1 MSNDLPASADCVVIG
16 GGVIG
21 CSIAFHLAQAGAGN
35 VVLLER
41 GQLGC
46 GTSWHSAAN
55 IALVDASVRAY
66 VEFYRYNRHMFAF
79 LEEDTGQAV
88 GWRETGRLQIAANE
102 ARWLALRHIADVAE
116 ANGIDADM
124 IDAAEV
130 GRLLPMLR
138 TDDLL
143 GALWTPNA
151 GRVNVTDLIAAYAKA
166 ARKRGATILEGTS
179 VTGIEVKDDRIA
191 AVTTTRGRIAT
202 ARVVNAAGLWAP
214 QIAALVD
221 LRLPIHANEHFY
233 ILTKGFEGIRSDMP
247 AFRDADAAIYARE
260 EVGGLLLGCFE
271 RRAKPI
277 ALESLPRDFSF
288 GLLPENWD
296 QFEPYMEA
304 ALHRI
309 PALQNAEVKMLL
321 NGPEGF
327 TPDGKFLLGAMPRID
342 GLYVLAGMNSAGV
355 NNAAG
360 SARALAEQVVGAP
373 TWIDVSA
380 FDPARF
386 TRFSSS
392 PEWLAERVAEAPG
405 HLYTLGRV
413 ARDFETGRRLRRSP
427 LHELLEARGA
437 RFASVTGW
445 ERPVLTVRDGET
457 ESDAYRREWEAL
469 QGSVGLHDAT
479 AAGRFFVSL
488 AVLAGMLP
496 GIGIGDL
503 RPGRCRA
510 VLVPGPGGGGRSRI
524 VIAPIDA
531 ETALVTVDAMH
542 EGSMASLF
550 LGSARAGIDPSALAT
565 SGLVQLVVGGPRASE
580 VVEPYC
586 SSENRLDIAGGEGVA
601 VYLPDA
607 EQWLLTIHAEFAGW
621 AFEHLEGRVTELGG
635 CLIGHR
641 ALELARI
648 LRGVPAVGREVVPG
662 IPVDALTRKPGEGG
676 PQLVLAW
683 SEAPVATG
691 DPLWS
696 GDRPAGY
703 VTSAA
708 SLPQAET
715 AIIGFTNTAT
725 NELEVVADGKR
736 LPLRRRS
743 AGIPA

>member
-1 MSNDLPASADCVVIG
+1 MANDLPRTADCVVIG

-21 CSIAFHLAQAGAGN
+21 CSLAFHLAQAGAGN

-66 VEFYRYNRHMFAF
+66 VEFYSYNRHMFAF

-88 GWRETGRLQIAANE
+88 GWRETGRLQIAAND
-102 ARWLALRHIADVAE
+102 ARWRVLRHIADVAE
-116 ANGIDADM
+116 ANGIDAGM
-124 IDAAEV
+124 IDPAEV
-130 GRLLPMLR
+130 ARLLPILR

-151 GRVNVTDLIAAYAKA
+151 GRVNVTDLIAAYARA

-179 VTGIEVKDDRIA
+179 VMGIEVEADRVQ

-214 QIAALVD
+214 QVAALVG

-260 EVGGLLLGCFE
+260 EVNGLLLGCFE

-288 GLLPENWD
+288 GLLPEDWD

-327 TPDGKFLLGAMPRID
+327 TPDGKFLLGRMPGID

-427 LHELLEARGA
+427 LHELLEARGT

-445 ERPVLTVRDGET
+445 ERPVITVRDGET
-457 ESDAYRREWEAL
+457 EADAYRREWEAL
-469 QGSVGLHDAT
+469 QGSVGLHDDT
-479 AAGRFFVSL
+479 AAGRVILSL
-488 AVLAGMLP
+488 GALAGMLP
-496 GIGIGDL
+496 GTDFGDL
-503 RPGRCRA
+503 RPWQCRA
-510 VLVPGPGGGGRSRI
+510 VLLPGPDGGGRSRI
-524 VIAPIDA
+524 VLAPIDA
-531 ETALVTVDAMH
+531 ENVLITVDATH
-542 EGSMASLF
+542 EGRVATLF
-550 LGSARAGIDPSALAT
+550 RGPARAGIDPASLAA
-565 SGLVQLVVGGPRASE
+565 SGLVQLVLSGPRASE
-580 VVEPYC
+580 VVKPCC
-586 SSENRLDIAGGEGVA
+586 SSDGRLDIAGGEGVA

-607 EQWLLTIHAEFAGW
+607 EQWLLTLHAEFAGW
-621 AFEHLEGRVTELGG
+621 AFEHLERRVTELGG
-635 CLIGHR
+635 CLVGHR
-641 ALELARI
+641 ALELARV
-648 LRGVPAVGREVVPG
+648 LRGVPAVGSEVIPS
-662 IPVDALTRKPGEGG
+662 IPVDALTRKAGDAG
-676 PQLVLAW
+676 PRLVLAW
-683 SEAPVATG
+683 SESRVAAG
-691 DPLWS
+691 DPLWA

-715 AIIGFTNTAT
+715 AIIGFTDTAT
-725 NELEVVADGKR
+725 DALEVVVDGKR
-736 LPLRRRS
+736 LPLRRRD